1 MYLKTKTTA
10 DPTENQ
16 NAVNPWNTHF
26 QDFTIIHTQRLKIAS
41 NLDTNKMKH
50 CPQRSLYP
58 ILE

>member
-1 MYLKTKTTA
+1 MTA

-16 NAVNPWNTHF
+16 NRVNPWNTHF

-50 CPQRSLYP
+50 CPQRFLYQ